1 MTIRCIRDAIVLF
14 GVRMKY
20 SSKPMNELEM
30 FRSRHRPRL
39 ENTWVRRCLS
49 NANPVHG
56 SGLEVGSEDAQSN
69 CQDVCHRLLTG
80 LNRLPNAAGVPPYHW
95 CVGFTRKCLLEFGHV
110 RKRAIDAVSVRCV
123 GIGCRLQP
131 LRFRTI

>member
-1 MTIRCIRDAIVLF
+1 MTIRRIRDAIVLF

-20 SSKPMNELEM
+20 SCKPMNDLEM

-69 CQDVCHRLLTG
+69 CQDVCHGLLTG
-80 LNRLPNAAGVPPYHW
+80 LNRLPDAASVLPYRHTS
-95 CVGFTRKCLLEFGHV
+95 GYPI
-110 RKRAIDAVSVRCV
+110 RATMAFSLAWADFFVSSDIHDAPRISSV
-123 GIGCRLQP
+123 
-131 LRFRTI
+131 